1 MSHSLLSASPRT
13 HVKIVIVALVGAILV
28 VIAGIA
34 AHVSANR
41 DIARLQAHAPVI
53 KASKILNYTDQGS
66 TAIR

>member
-13 HVKIVIVALVGAILV
+13 HVKIVIVALVGAIMV

-53 KASKILNYTDQGS
+53 KASKLLNYSNQGR
-66 TAIR
+66 TLVR

>member
-34 AHVSANR
+34 AHVSASGELV
-41 DIARLQAHAPVI
+41 RLQAHGPVL
-53 KASKILNYTDQGS
+53 KAGKPVSYTGQGG
-66 TAIR
+66 ALVR

>member
-1 MSHSLLSASPRT
+1 MSHSLLRASPRT

-41 DIARLQAHAPVI
+41 DIARLQAHTPVI
-53 KASKILNYTDQGS
+53 KASKLLNYSDQGR
-66 TAIR
+66 TLVR

>member
-13 HVKIVIVALVGAILV
+13 HVKIVIVALVGAIMV

-53 KASKILNYTDQGS
+53 KASKLLNYSDQGR
-66 TAIR
+66 TLVR